1 MTVSSWVLTILKNGN
16 SAISLS
22 KLFHYLTTFLG
33 KKKILKSVCQVGFFH
48 VQTCFQASST
58 VHLQEESGF
67 FSTVLVRYLEIA
79 IRSTLTLLFLRL
91 NHVSQ
96 PLFIHHV
103 FHCLCAESLL
113 DLLPYVNHFRDWGDQ
128 DRVFQVKLCFVCDS
142 VDKIYL
148 FWIFPLSETT

>member
-1 MTVSSWVLTILKNGN
+1 MVKT
-16 SAISLS
+16 
-22 KLFHYLTTFLG
+22 
-33 KKKILKSVCQVGFFH
+33 KKKIQKTVCQVGIFH

-67 FSTVLVRYLEIA
+67 FSAVLVRYMEIA

-103 FHCLCAESLL
+103 FHCLRGESLL
-113 DLLPYVNHFRDWGDQ
+113 DLLPYVNHFHDWGD
-128 DRVFQVKLCFVCDS
+128 RIFQVEMCFVCDS
-142 VDKIYL
+142 VDKIFF

>member
-1 MTVSSWVLTILKNGN
+1 MV
-16 SAISLS
+16 
-22 KLFHYLTTFLG
+22 
-33 KKKILKSVCQVGFFH
+33 KKKIQKSVCQVGIFS
-48 VQTCFQASST
+48 ASST

-103 FHCLCAESLL
+103 FHCLRGDSLL
-113 DLLPYVNHFRDWGDQ
+113 DCSHIESFSCNEETKTEYSRSRRALYVTVLIKFIYSGFFHYLRQ
-128 DRVFQVKLCFVCDS
+128 LKVK
-142 VDKIYL
+142 IL
-148 FWIFPLSETT
+148 F